1 MSAIEI
7 FGIFLFLIFV
17 VACIGMITF
26 LATWVYKDAKA
37 RGLNAPLWTIVVI
50 IAGQRLIGLLIYLF
64 VGRRESKIT
73 CPECSEKTSMQAK
86 FCDKCGKPVNK
97 DLVAKPKSEK
107 KWLIA
112 LLVAFIVALI
122 TGIGTMGI
130 VFKIGY
136 EGRLPGNVSIG
147 KMEKRFGDNW
157 KLSVIRSNETL
168 NKTVRINGGDPDTI
182 TFDGSCDEGSMV
194 LVVTLDDTT
203 LTYDLSDLS
212 GETTVDLNEYESD
225 SVKLTLINN
234 NVKNGEFNCSW
245 D

>member
-7 FGIFLFLIFV
+7 LGIFLFLIFV
-17 VACIGMITF
+17 VACIGMIVF

-64 VGRRESKIT
+64 VGRRETKIT
-73 CPECSEKTSMQAK
+73 CPECAEKTSMQAK

-130 VFKIGY
+130 VFKVGY

-147 KMEKRFGDNW
+147 KMEKRFGDQW
-157 KLSVIRSNETL
+157 KVSVMRSNETL
-168 NKTVRINGGDPDTI
+168 NKTVTIKSGDPKTLY
-182 TFDGSCDEGSMV
+182 FDGSCEDGSMV
-194 LVVTLDDTT
+194 LVITLDDTT
-203 LTYDLSDLS
+203 LTYEISEQS
-212 GETTVDLNEYESD
+212 GEVTVNLDNYQTD
-225 SVKLTLINN
+225 SFRLTLINN
-234 NVKNGEFNCSW
+234 NVKNGKFNSSW
-245 D
+245 E